1 MLRAAS
7 TTAAPSAAKSRA
19 AAAPMPRLAPVM
31 NTTLPVSRPMGA
43 MSMCVRH
50 DDSVRPGSEAGC
62 RHRRYQDPRPRSVQT
77 WGMDKQEL
85 GAFLRSRRER
95 LRPED
100 VGLPSGP
107 RRRTPGL
114 RREEVAVLAHISTEY
129 YVRLEQGRAP
139 RPSGEVL
146 AGIAGALRLTDA
158 ESDHLHVLAGTAPS
172 RTGLHRRDVR
182 PSILALLERLPQT
195 AGFRDVRH
203 RSRCSRGTTSRPRS
217 WRTSPSSPREDRNLA
232 RRAFLGPSA
241 RPTRPLYGI
250 SDAAEFRHHVVMEL
264 RATLARYPSD
274 PAVTEL
280 VDELRD
286 ASPEFARLW
295 ERHDVQAA
303 PMLTK
308 TFRHPVVGEITVDCD
323 SLTLTDRD
331 QHLVLY
337 SAPPGSPDAEALA
350 LLGVLGVPT
359 S

>member
-1 MLRAAS
+1 
-7 TTAAPSAAKSRA
+7 
-19 AAAPMPRLAPVM
+19 
-31 NTTLPVSRPMGA
+31 
-43 MSMCVRH
+43 
-50 DDSVRPGSEAGC
+50 
-62 RHRRYQDPRPRSVQT
+62 
-77 WGMDKQEL
+77 MDKQEL

-146 AGIAGALRLTDA
+146 GGIAGALRLTDA

-182 PSILALLERLPQT
+182 PSIVALLERLPQT
-195 AGFRDVRH
+195 AGFVISAAFEVLAWNDLMAALMEDFAELA
-203 RSRCSRGTTSRPRS
+203 P
-217 WRTSPSSPREDRNLA
+217 EDRNLA
-232 RRAFLGPSA
+232 RRAFLGSA
-241 RPTRPLYGI
+241 RGDARLYGVT
-250 SDAAEFRHHVVMEL
+250 DGAEFRHHVVMEL

-274 PAVTEL
+274 PEVAEL
-280 VDELRD
+280 VDELR
-286 ASPEFARLW
+286 AGSPEFARLW
-295 ERHDVQAA
+295 EQHDVQAA

-337 SAPPGSPDAEALA
+337 TAQPGTRDAEALA
-350 LLGVLGVPT
+350 LLNVLGAQAGEYQR
-359 S
+359 